1 MSTMNNKLGSALGDE
16 ARSLNV
22 AEGDRY
28 VVCLAAS
35 YGETAGIR
43 SVEQAAAALLAATLD
58 GESAKTIWFVYDR
71 QTDEHHM
78 LDQGD
83 IEDIMYSRGMI

>member
-1 MSTMNNKLGSALGDE
+1 MNNKLGSALGDE
-16 ARSLNV
+16 ARSLSV

-58 GESAKTIWFVYDR
+58 KESTKTIWFVYDR
-71 QTDEHHM
+71 HTDEHHM

-83 IEDIMYSRGMI
+83 IEDIIYSRGMI